1 MTSKTEQSFAAAMRA
16 AENAPDSDD
25 AWDHLEEL
33 AENLQ
38 RPEDVAKLYRDLL
51 GRGLS
56 RDVTGPLAQRA
67 VNFHEEWFGEEPD
80 VITELLTDII
90 TRDPDATWAFDRLTV
105 TLTAAEQWDQLLAVY
120 DRTLAVTTDK
130 DTRKRMLDDAA
141 HVAKDFA
148 DQQERAA
155 DYMVKQLELD
165 RGNSKL
171 EATLAR
177 LLERQERWRDLIAL
191 WRGRLPALPPIEA
204 RELRVEIAACYLDKL
219 SDPPQALDE
228 LESLL
233 EESAGHGLACTQLER
248 LLEHTS
254 AALPLRRRA
263 LSLLRKNYDAA
274 ERPADVIRVL
284 ERALNFVND
293 DERATLYRELGSR
306 LGIAGQ
312 DARAMQHYA
321 ALLTIDPADA
331 DARKQLRQL
340 ADRSGQHD
348 LHAASLVAAA
358 EASDGSQRT
367 TLLIEA
373 AHAYRDLL
381 GDKETAAELYSRVLE
396 AEDPEQSAALAAAHS
411 LAELLADGG
420 EDTRRL
426 DVLETLARLERV
438 SAVRKTIFG
447 EAARLAERLGQPD
460 RALANWN
467 RRLEIDADDLEAR
480 DALIELL
487 ATNERWADLV
497 AALQKR
503 AAAPVLPQQRRADL
517 VRAARILAEQLQ
529 RDSDATNVWLEVREG
544 FGDEPETLDALDA
557 LLAKTGRWPE
567 LAELLTSSAGSG
579 RTRAARTFVRIGDIH
594 REQLDDPDAAADAY
608 ARALGVEPGDAD
620 ARAGLQALIS
630 VPSCGPAAGE
640 ALAQAF
646 RLTGDWEAGLSILEQ
661 RLTAARMP
669 EDKARL
675 LRESANLYETR
686 ANDSNKAHEILAT
699 ALPFAPEDLALEHD
713 LLRLAEETGSWG
725 ETADAFERGSEAS
738 QSEARSAQL
747 LFETGR
753 IRENRLSDPAGAT
766 DAYTKAASLDPRRID
781 SQEAVSRCAA
791 RAGRWT
797 EAASAALLAII
808 ARERP
813 EGSIIEELDAA
824 ADGANAYPA
833 LAGAFE
839 AAIQKHAGDL
849 RPTLIRALELLV
861 ATWWEKAGAFEQ
873 AVKAAVRGVNHE
885 PTHPESLAR
894 LAHLQ
899 RQHPGP
905 DLVQTLLRLDALA
918 EHDLD
923 HLREAADIGLAAGGE
938 HTELARQTLVRFYR
952 KAARMWSRGDSAS
965 GELTPEDGARWSLE
979 RLVELSEQNEPEQAV
994 RLLLDGATLP
1004 IDADTSRDLRRRAA
1018 ELLARSGDYGRAIDL
1033 YTGVLADAEPRLEDI
1048 ARVATLCE
1056 QEDRV
1061 SELIGLRLRELEMT
1075 EDMSRRLELR
1085 LELSRLTGVLEE
1097 RGGRVETLR
1106 ENLAEQPGHTESIA
1120 ALSELLDQRGRYEE
1134 LATVLSEQADQV
1146 ASDPEGAA
1154 SLYLR
1159 AAKLAETRFTDPER
1173 AISNY
1178 KKAVELIDSNA
1189 ALDALARLYLAAD
1202 RPDAAAKHL
1211 ERRLEATPESER
1223 VAILLKLA
1231 RARIAAEQREKA
1243 VQALETAFAEA
1254 PRNGEVRKLLIRL
1267 HRDREDKEALARTL
1281 STAATA
1287 VGDPN
1292 TVVAY
1297 AREAAELYEELGTPE
1312 AAVPVLE
1319 RAHEF
1324 ANDDRRLKVM
1334 LADGL
1339 RGAGRLDEARSLL
1352 EALIESFGRRR
1363 SAERAE
1369 VHVRLARVAHAQD
1382 KVEEAIDQ
1390 LEQASKMA
1398 AGNVSILRALA
1409 ETSHSAGQLDR
1420 AERAYRTLLLSL
1432 RRGSEGEQEAPITAG
1447 EVYLALANIARD
1459 KGEQDRVAELQ
1470 ESVLESIAEDDSQ
1483 APKLQKALRKLADFA
1498 LLRRVLETRLTHVK
1512 VTRRRAKI
1520 LASLGDVLEH
1530 DLADADGALN
1540 ARLEAVETD
1549 PSSPLLHDAVKDLA
1563 IRLGR
1568 TERYAKLLE
1577 DRLGAMRRG
1586 DEALVRCELLL
1597 RLGEVME
1604 SRKEFARA
1612 SELYGEAE
1620 QTGVRQVD
1628 VWRAQ
1633 SRVAGATGDAER
1645 QVELLGRLANLG
1657 ADQAETRAD
1666 ARFRMAEVHL
1676 ADEESIADGIAAL
1689 NAALEDDARWGR
1701 AAMILARACEQ
1712 HANNDAL
1719 LELYERVARRSE
1731 DPKVLLHCLEHR
1743 LQQPEAS
1750 IDRAKEAVELALGLQ
1765 DWERAE
1771 ELMLRAV
1778 ELARSLI
1785 DGLAQVDWAL
1795 LGLAERRREAGDL
1808 AGAVKWLTEAAELA
1822 PLDKVLPAAE
1832 KLAEVASDPEGDLT
1846 LAVKLYESLVERDPT
1861 IRAAWEPLARLYAQL
1876 GEVDR
1881 LERLVEETLDGIQ
1894 DSKDRNVLRL
1904 RLARALLRSDTRAAD
1919 AVQILNDALLENP
1932 EETEA
1937 NILLAEHLE
1946 RSGNFTE
1953 LLDLL
1958 RNQLMAAQGRSDA
1971 AATKTLSLELAGR
1984 LRTSDLAEAL
1994 SVVRGALDGQPND
2007 AQLISTLLEWGES
2020 ELDEEERAG
2029 LMERRLLGASDAE
2042 VGALAIELANVRA
2055 AMGEADGEL
2064 RALEEAYARVP
2075 NDEAVRQ
2082 RLEGAYRAAN
2092 DWKGLCRMLVSV
2104 AGQTEDIGRR
2114 VELLREAAV
2123 VQRDQLG
2130 DAEAAIALLR
2140 EASEVAPDDVPLRID
2155 LAAAL
2160 GVSGH
2165 AEDAIV
2171 TLSQTLETTNDPK
2184 LRLQLLTSRATVRRS
2199 INRLAEAIED
2209 LEQAHT
2215 IAGSNVGQ
2223 ELEHALEAL
2232 RMAAAAAN
2240 DADGERGPTMRLIAL
2255 REARGSR
2262 AEARE
2267 LLVGWVDRSRKDL
2280 EALHKLVSIEQADEN
2295 WEGVVK
2301 VAGRLVALEGD
2312 AAQID
2317 AALLLAQACRALGR
2331 PGEARQ
2337 GLEFARR
2344 KQPAVA
2350 SLRAELQI
2358 IYAEIGATRELADLL
2373 IEEVDATEDTAA
2385 RLALLR
2391 RAAKTYLDLQ
2401 DPASAAVPLQ
2411 AILEIDPSDAESVGL
2426 LADAYTQ
2433 SGQYEEAEAIID
2445 AAIESAPSGR
2455 SPELATLQL
2464 RKARLAEARG
2474 DRETQLA
2481 MLEKAF
2487 ANDKQNG
2494 FIAAALADLAE
2505 ELEQWDLATKVLRQ
2519 IALMETECPISRAMS
2534 FVRQGRI
2541 SLILGDAKRAVFWA
2555 RRATKEDPECV
2566 EANALLAEVQG

>member
-33 AENLQ
+33 AESLQ
-38 RPEDVAKLYRDLL
+38 RPEEVAKLYRDLL
-51 GRGLS
+51 ARGLP
-56 RDVTGPLAQRA
+56 RDVSGPLAERA
-67 VNFHEEWFGEEPD
+67 VNFHEEWFGDEPE

-90 TRDPDATWAFDRLTV
+90 TRDPEATWAFDRLTV
-105 TLTAAEQWDQLLAVY
+105 TLTAAEQWDQLLGVY
-120 DRTLAVTTDK
+120 DRTLAVTRDQA
-130 DTRKRMLDDAA
+130 TRKRLLDDAA

-165 RGNSKL
+165 RGNAKL
-171 EATLAR
+171 EASLAR
-177 LLERQERWRDLIAL
+177 LLERQERWSDLIEL
-191 WRGRLPALPPIEA
+191 WRGRMAQLPPIEA

-219 SDPPQALDE
+219 GDPQQALDE
-228 LESLL
+228 LEALL
-233 EESAGHGLACTQLER
+233 EESAGHIQACALLER
-248 LLEHTS
+248 LLEHDS
-254 AALPLRRRA
+254 APLPLRRRA

-274 ERPADVIRVL
+274 ERPEDVIRVL

-293 DERATLYRELGSR
+293 DERSALYRELGSR
-306 LGIAGQ
+306 LGIAGE
-312 DARAMQHYA
+312 DGRAMQHYA
-321 ALLTIDPADA
+321 ALLTIDPSDA

-358 EASDGSQRT
+358 EASEGGQRT
-367 TLLIEA
+367 TLLLEA

-381 GDKETAAELYSRVLE
+381 DDKETAAELYSRVLE
-396 AEDPEQSAALAAAHS
+396 SEEPEQSSALAAAHS
-411 LAELLADGG
+411 LAELLADAG

-438 SAVRKTIFG
+438 SAVRKTILG
-447 EAARLAERLGQPD
+447 EAARLAERLEQAD

-467 RRLEIDADDLEAR
+467 RRLEIDPEDLEAR

-487 ATNERWADLV
+487 ETNERWDELV
-497 AALQKR
+497 DALVKR
-503 AAAPVLPQQRRADL
+503 AANPVLRQQKRADL
-517 VRAARILAEQLQ
+517 VRAARLLSDKLG
-529 RDSDATNVWLEVREG
+529 RDDDATNTWLEVREH
-544 FGDEPETLDALDA
+544 FGDEPETLDALDS
-557 LLAKTGRWPE
+557 LMAKTGRWAE
-567 LAELLTSSAGSG
+567 LAELLSTSAGAG
-579 RTRAARTFVRIGDIH
+579 RARAARTFVRIGDIQ
-594 REQLDDPDAAADAY
+594 REQLDNPDAAAASY
-608 ARALGVEPGDAD
+608 ARALGVEPGDEQ
-620 ARAGLQALIS
+620 ARAGLRALLG
-630 VPSCGPAAGE
+630 VESCGTEASD
-640 ALAQAF
+640 ALARAF
-646 RLTGDWEAGLSILEQ
+646 RATGDWQAGLEILDE
-661 RLTAARMP
+661 RLAAAPSP

-686 ANDSNKAHEILAT
+686 AGDSAKAHEILVT
-699 ALPFAPEDLALEHD
+699 GLPFAPEDLALESD
-713 LLRLAEETGSWG
+713 LLRLGEETGNWA
-725 ETADAFERGSEAS
+725 ETAKAFELASQAS

-747 LFETGR
+747 LIE
-753 IRENRLSDPAGAT
+753 AGKIQEHELGDANAAT
-766 DAYTKAASLDPRRID
+766 DAYEAAAKLDPRRID

-791 RAGRWT
+791 RAGRWP

-813 EGSIIEELDAA
+813 EGSIVEDLEAA
-824 ADGANAYPA
+824 AEAAGAYGE
-833 LAGAFE
+833 LAAAFE
-839 AAIQKHAGDL
+839 AAIAEHGGAL
-849 RPTLIRALELLV
+849 RPSLLRALELLV
-861 ATWWEKAGAFEQ
+861 ASWWDKTGDMSKAM
-873 AVKAAVRGVNHE
+873 AAAWRGVNHE
-885 PTHPESLAR
+885 PTHPESLAL
-894 LAHLQ
+894 LAGLQ
-899 RQHPGP
+899 RKNPGP
-905 DLVQTLLRLDALA
+905 ELIETLLRIDALA

-923 HLREAADIGLAAGGE
+923 QLHEAAEIALEQNPGD
-938 HTELARQTLVRFYR
+938 TETTRQTLVRLYR
-952 KAARMWSRGDSAS
+952 KSARMWSRGDRAT
-965 GELTPEDGARWSLE
+965 GEHSPEQAARWSLE
-979 RLVELSEQNEPEQAV
+979 RLVELSAEEPEQAV

-1004 IDADTSRDLRRRAA
+1004 VDPETSRDLRRRAA
-1018 ELLARSGDYGRAIDL
+1018 EMLAQSGEYGRAIDL
-1033 YTGVLADAEPRLEDI
+1033 YTGVLAEDDPRLEDI
-1048 ARVATLCE
+1048 ARVASLCE

-1075 EDMSRRLELR
+1075 EDGARRLELR
-1085 LELSRLTGVLEE
+1085 LELSRLTGVLEA
-1097 RGGRVETLR
+1097 RGGRVETLH
-1106 ENLAEQPGHTESIA
+1106 ENLEEQPGHPESIE
-1120 ALSELLDQRGRYEE
+1120 ALSELLDQRGRYDD
-1134 LATVLSEQADQV
+1134 LATVLSDQAGKV
-1146 ASDPEGAA
+1146 AEAGDAERAGK
-1154 SLYLR
+1154 LYLR
-1159 AAKLAETRFTDPER
+1159 AARLVESRLDDPER
-1173 AISNY
+1173 AIANY
-1178 KKAVELIDSNA
+1178 KRVVELIDSNP
-1189 ALDALARLYLAAD
+1189 ALDALARLYTAQD
-1202 RPDAAAKHL
+1202 RPDAAAKQL
-1211 ERRLEATPESER
+1211 ERRLEATSENER

-1267 HRDREDKEALARTL
+1267 HRERDDKEGLARTL
-1281 STAATA
+1281 ATAATA

-1324 ANDDRRLKVM
+1324 ASDDRRLKVM

-1339 RGAGRLDEARSLL
+1339 RGAGRLDEARTLL
-1352 EALIESFGRRR
+1352 EELIGSFGRRR

-1382 KVEEAIDQ
+1382 KAEEAIDQ
-1390 LEQASKMA
+1390 LERASKMA

-1409 ETSHSAGQLDR
+1409 EASHSAGQLDR

-1432 RRGSEGEQEAPITAG
+1432 RRGGEEAPITAA
-1447 EVYLALANIARD
+1447 EVYLALASIAAD
-1459 KGEQDRVAELQ
+1459 KDDSDRVEELR
-1470 ESVLESIAEDDSQ
+1470 ESVLEAVAEDDSQ
-1483 APKLQKALRKLADFA
+1483 APKLQKALRKAGDFE
-1498 LLRRVLETRLTHVK
+1498 LLRRVLDTRLANVK
-1512 VTRRRAKI
+1512 APRRRAKV
-1520 LASLGDVLEH
+1520 LGTLGDVLEK
-1530 DLADADGALN
+1530 DLDQPDAALD

-1549 PSSPLLHDAVKDLA
+1549 PSSPLLHDAVKELA
-1563 IRLGR
+1563 IRLGK

-1577 DRLGAMRRG
+1577 DRLGALRRG

-1604 SRKEFARA
+1604 SREEFGRA
-1612 SELYGEAE
+1612 SDLYTQAE
-1620 QTGVRQVD
+1620 ETGVRQVD

-1633 SRVAGATGDAER
+1633 ARIAGATGDNER
-1645 QVELLGRLANLG
+1645 QVELLQRLANLG

-1676 ADEESIADGIAAL
+1676 ADEESVTEGISDL
-1689 NAALEDDARWGR
+1689 NAALEDDPRWGR
-1701 AAMILARACEQ
+1701 AAMILSRACEQ
-1712 HANNDAL
+1712 HSSNEAL
-1719 LELYERVARRSE
+1719 LDLYERVARRS
-1731 DPKVLLHCLEHR
+1731 DDAKILLHCLEYR
-1743 LQQPEAS
+1743 LRQPEA
-1750 IDRAKEAVELALGLQ
+1750 DLERAKEAVDIALSLEQ
-1765 DWERAE
+1765 WDKAE

-1778 ELARSLI
+1778 ELAENLI

-1822 PLDKVLPAAE
+1822 DLDKVLPAAE
-1832 KLAEVASDPEGDLT
+1832 KLAEVAADPQGDLT

-1861 IRAAWEPLARLYAQL
+1861 IRAAWEPLARLYSQL

-1894 DSKDRNVLRL
+1894 EAKDRNVLRL
-1904 RLARALLRSDTRAAD
+1904 QLARAFLRSDSRADD

-1937 NILLAEHLE
+1937 NLLLAEHLE
-1946 RSGNFTE
+1946 RSGKTEE

-1958 RNQLMAAQGRSDA
+1958 RNQLMAAQGRNDA
-1971 AATKTLSLELAGR
+1971 EAIKTLSLELAGR
-1984 LRTSDLAEAL
+1984 LRGEDLAEAL
-1994 SVVRGALDGQPND
+1994 MVVRQALDSQPND
-2007 AQLISTLLEWGES
+2007 PKLITTLLDWGA
-2020 ELDEEERAG
+2020 DEIDEDERAG
-2029 LMERRLLGASDAE
+2029 LMERRLLGASDEE
-2042 VGALAIELANVRA
+2042 VGELAIELANLRA
-2055 AMGEADGEL
+2055 SMGDGDGEL

-2075 NDEAVRQ
+2075 ADEAVRE
-2082 RLEGAYRAAN
+2082 RLEGAYRAAD
-2092 DWKGLCRMLVSV
+2092 DWQGLVKMLTTV
-2104 AGQTEDIGRR
+2104 AAQTEDVGRK
-2114 VELLREAAV
+2114 VELLREAAT

-2130 DAEAAIALLR
+2130 DPESAIALLR
-2140 EASEVAPDDVPLRID
+2140 EASEVSPDDVRLRID

-2165 AEDAIV
+2165 AQDAIT
-2171 TLSQTLETTNDPK
+2171 TLSETLESTDDPQ
-2184 LRLQLLTSRATVRRS
+2184 LRLSLLTARAKVRRS
-2199 INRLAEAIED
+2199 IDQLADAIED

-2215 IAGSNVGQ
+2215 IEGSEVGQ
-2223 ELEHALEAL
+2223 ELEYALEAL
-2232 RMAAAAAN
+2232 RMSAAAEDDLDAERAPTLRLIELRQARGAN
-2240 DADGERGPTMRLIAL
+2240 D
-2255 REARGSR
+2255 
-2262 AEARE
+2262 EARE
-2267 LLVGWVDRSRKDL
+2267 LLSAWVDRSRKDL
-2280 EALHKLVSIEQADEN
+2280 EALHKLQELELADEN

-2301 VAGRLVALEGD
+2301 TAGRLVALESEG
-2312 AAQID
+2312 AQVD
-2317 AALLLAQACRALGR
+2317 AALLLSQACRALGQ

-2344 KQPAVA
+2344 KQPEVA
-2350 SLRAELQI
+2350 SLRAEMQI
-2358 IYAEIGATRELADLL
+2358 VYSELGATRELADLL
-2373 IEEVDATEDTAA
+2373 IEEVDATTDETA
-2385 RLALLR
+2385 RLELLR
-2391 RAAKTYLDLQ
+2391 RAAKLYLELE

-2445 AAIESAPSGR
+2445 AAIEAAPSGR

-2474 DRETQLA
+2474 DRETQLQ
-2481 MLEKAF
+2481 MLQNAF

-2494 FIAAALADLAE
+2494 YIAAALADLAE

-2519 IALMETECPISRAMS
+2519 IALMEGDCPITRAMS

-2541 SLILGDAKRAVFWA
+2541 SMILGDTKRAVFWA
-2555 RRATKEDPECV
+2555 RRAHKEDPELE

>member
-1 MTSKTEQSFAAAMRA
+1 
-16 AENAPDSDD
+16 
-25 AWDHLEEL
+25 
-33 AENLQ
+33 
-38 RPEDVAKLYRDLL
+38 
-51 GRGLS
+51 
-56 RDVTGPLAQRA
+56 
-67 VNFHEEWFGEEPD
+67 
-80 VITELLTDII
+80 
-90 TRDPDATWAFDRLTV
+90 
-105 TLTAAEQWDQLLAVY
+105 
-120 DRTLAVTTDK
+120 
-130 DTRKRMLDDAA
+130 
-141 HVAKDFA
+141 
-148 DQQERAA
+148 
-155 DYMVKQLELD
+155 
-165 RGNSKL
+165 
-171 EATLAR
+171 
-177 LLERQERWRDLIAL
+177 
-191 WRGRLPALPPIEA
+191 
-204 RELRVEIAACYLDKL
+204 
-219 SDPPQALDE
+219 
-228 LESLL
+228 
-233 EESAGHGLACTQLER
+233 
-248 LLEHTS
+248 
-254 AALPLRRRA
+254 
-263 LSLLRKNYDAA
+263 
-274 ERPADVIRVL
+274 
-284 ERALNFVND
+284 
-293 DERATLYRELGSR
+293 
-306 LGIAGQ
+306 
-312 DARAMQHYA
+312 
-321 ALLTIDPADA
+321 
-331 DARKQLRQL
+331 
-340 ADRSGQHD
+340 
-348 LHAASLVAAA
+348 
-358 EASDGSQRT
+358 
-367 TLLIEA
+367 
-373 AHAYRDLL
+373 
-381 GDKETAAELYSRVLE
+381 
-396 AEDPEQSAALAAAHS
+396 
-411 LAELLADGG
+411 
-420 EDTRRL
+420 
-426 DVLETLARLERV
+426 
-438 SAVRKTIFG
+438 VRKTIFG
-447 EAARLAERLGQPD
+447 EAARLAERLAQPD

-467 RRLEIDADDLEAR
+467 RRLEIDAEDLEAR

-487 ATNERWADLV
+487 ATNKRWAELV

-517 VRAARILAEQLQ
+517 VRAARILSDELA
-529 RDSDATNVWLEVREG
+529 RDPDATTIWLEVREG

-557 LLAKTGRWPE
+557 LLAKTGRWSE

-579 RTRAARTFVRIGDIH
+579 RARAARTFVRIGDIH
-594 REQLDDPDAAADAY
+594 RQQLGDPDAAADSY
-608 ARALGVEPGDAD
+608 ARALGVEPADAE
-620 ARAGLQALIS
+620 ARAGLRALLP
-630 VPSCGPAAGE
+630 VPSCGPMASE

-646 RLTGDWEAGLSILEQ
+646 RITGDWEAGLSILEQ
-661 RLTAARMP
+661 RLAAARRP

-686 ANDSNKAHEILAT
+686 ANDSSKAHELLAS
-699 ALPFAPEDLALEHD
+699 ALPFAPEDLALEQD
-713 LLRLAEETGSWG
+713 LLRLAEETGAWA
-725 ETADAFERGSEAS
+725 ETAATFELASDSS
-738 QSEARSAQL
+738 QSQARSAQL

-753 IRENRLSDPAGAT
+753 IREKRLDDAVGAT
-766 DAYTKAASLDPRRID
+766 DAYAKAASLDPRRID

-791 RAGRWT
+791 RAGRWN
-797 EAASAALLAII
+797 EAASAGLLAII

-813 EGSIIEELDAA
+813 EGSIIDELDAA
-824 ADGANAYPA
+824 ANAAGSYPA
-833 LAGAFE
+833 LANAFE
-839 AAIQKHAGDL
+839 AAIQKHASEL
-849 RPTLIRALELLV
+849 RPTLLRALELLV
-861 ATWWEKAGAFEQ
+861 ATWWERAGDVTK
-873 AVKAAVRGVNHE
+873 AVKAAMRGVDHE

-899 RQHPGP
+899 RKHPGP
-905 DLVQTLLRLDALA
+905 DLMQTLLRLDALA
-918 EHDLD
+918 ENDLD
-923 HLREAADIGLAAGGE
+923 HLREGAGIGLAAGSE
-938 HTELARQTLVRFYR
+938 HVELTRQTLVRLYR
-952 KAARMWSRGDSAS
+952 KAARMWSRGDQAS
-965 GELTPEDGARWSLE
+965 GKLTPEEGARWSLE
-979 RLVELSEQNEPEQAV
+979 QLVDLSAATEPEQAV
-994 RLLLDGATLP
+994 RMLLDGATLP
-1004 IDADTSRDLRRRAA
+1004 VDVETSRDLRRRAA
-1018 ELLARSGDYGRAIDL
+1018 ELLAQSGDYGRAIDL

-1075 EDMSRRLELR
+1075 ESVNRRLELR

-1106 ENLAEQPGHTESIA
+1106 ENLIETPGHPESIA
-1120 ALSELLDQRGRYEE
+1120 ALSDLLEQRGRYDE
-1134 LATVLSEQADQV
+1134 LASILAEQAAQMPSEPER
-1146 ASDPEGAA
+1146 ASG
-1154 SLYLR
+1154 LYLR
-1159 AAKLAETRFTDPER
+1159 AAKLAETYFAKDPER
-1173 AISNY
+1173 AINNY
-1178 KKAVELIDSNA
+1178 RRAVELVDGNA
-1189 ALDALARLYLAAD
+1189 ALDALARLYIAQD

-1267 HRDREDKEALARTL
+1267 HRERDDKEALARTL

-1339 RGAGRLDEARSLL
+1339 RGAGRLDEARTLL

-1382 KVEEAIDQ
+1382 KVDEAIDQ

-1432 RRGSEGEQEAPITAG
+1432 RRGSEGEEIPVTPA
-1447 EVYLALANIARD
+1447 EVYLALASIAKD
-1459 KGEQDRVAELQ
+1459 KGEGERVAELQ
-1470 ESVLESIAEDDSQ
+1470 ESVLEAIAADDSQ
-1483 APKLQKALRKLADFA
+1483 APKLQKALRKVSDFA
-1498 LLRRVLETRLTHVK
+1498 LLRRVLETRLANVK
-1512 VTRRRAKI
+1512 ATRRRAKI
-1520 LASLGDVLEH
+1520 LGSLGDVLEH
-1530 DLADADGALN
+1530 DMNDSDGALN

-1577 DRLGAMRRG
+1577 DRLSAMRRG

-1604 SRKEFARA
+1604 SRKDYARA

-1633 SRVAGATGDAER
+1633 SRVAGSTGDNER

-1676 ADEESIADGIAAL
+1676 ADEETIADGIAAL

-1701 AAMILARACEQ
+1701 AAMILSRACEQ

-1719 LELYERVARRSE
+1719 LELYEKVARRSD

-1743 LQQPEAS
+1743 LRQPEAT
-1750 IDRAKEAVELALGLQ
+1750 IVLAKETVDLALGLQ
-1765 DWERAE
+1765 DWTRAE

-1778 ELARSLI
+1778 EIARGVL

-1832 KLAEVASDPEGDLT
+1832 KLAADASGPDGDLT
-1846 LAVKLYESLVERDPT
+1846 LAVKLYERVVERDPT
-1861 IRAAWEPLARLYAQL
+1861 IRAAWEPLAKLYAQL

-1894 DSKDRNVLRL
+1894 DAKDRNVLRL
-1904 RLARALLRSDTRAAD
+1904 RLARTLLRSETRAAD
-1919 AVQILNDALLENP
+1919 AVQILNNALLENP

-1946 RSGNFTE
+1946 RSGNVTE
-1953 LLDLL
+1953 LLELL
-1958 RNQLMAAQGRSDA
+1958 RNQLMAAQGRRDA
-1971 AATKTLSLELAGR
+1971 AAVKTLSLELAGR
-1984 LRTSDLAEAL
+1984 LRASDLAEAL
-1994 SVVRGALDGQPND
+1994 SVVRQALDSQPND
-2007 AQLISTLLEWGES
+2007 TQLISTLLEWGEG

-2075 NDEAVRQ
+2075 HDEAVRQ
-2082 RLEGAYRAAN
+2082 RLEGAYRATN
-2092 DWKGLCRMLVSV
+2092 DWKGLSRMLVTV
-2104 AGQTEDIGRR
+2104 AGATENIARR

-2140 EASEVAPDDVPLRID
+2140 EASEVAPNDVPLRID

-2165 AEDAIV
+2165 AEDAIA
-2171 TLSQTLETTNDPK
+2171 TLSQTLDSTNDAK
-2184 LRLQLLTSRATVRRS
+2184 LRLQLLTSRAKVRRT
-2199 INRLAEAIED
+2199 INKLAEAIED

-2223 ELEHALEAL
+2223 DLEHALEAL

-2240 DADGERGPTMRLIAL
+2240 DLDGERGPTMRLIAL
-2255 REARGSR
+2255 REARGAR
-2262 AEARE
+2262 GEARE
-2267 LLVGWVDRSRKDL
+2267 LLAGWVDRSRKDL
-2280 EALHKLVSIEQADEN
+2280 EALHKLARIEEADQN
-2295 WEGVVK
+2295 WEGVTK
-2301 VAGRLVALEGD
+2301 VAGRLVALESG
-2312 AAQID
+2312 ASQVD
-2317 AALLLAQACRALGR
+2317 AALLLSQACRALGR
-2331 PGEARQ
+2331 PAEARQ

-2344 KQPAVA
+2344 KQPEVG

-2358 IYAEIGATRELADLL
+2358 IYAETGANRELADLL
-2373 IEEVDATEDTAA
+2373 IEEVDATADTAA

-2391 RAAKTYLDLQ
+2391 RSAKIYLDLQ

-2445 AAIESAPSGR
+2445 AAIESAPAGR

-2474 DRETQLA
+2474 DRETQLS

-2505 ELEQWDLATKVLRQ
+2505 ELENWDLATKVLRQ
-2519 IALMETECPISRAMS
+2519 IALLETECPISRAMS

-2541 SLILGDAKRAVFWA
+2541 SLILGDAKRAIFWA
-2555 RRATKEDPECV
+2555 RRATKEDPDCA